1 VQGLCFIDKPVTY
14 TYFKKGHGK
23 KILKRTHNTAV
34 VRPTETMLKTLAER
48 TVNPEI
54 EVSWDIYLLEATKGS
69 CNITLQT
76 RTRPMETFRDACIHI
91 ANAEFLTKAF
101 GVSSYFGRMD
111 HVDVQ
116 TPEILAKMK
125 KFDKF
130 ADQANLKILRY
141 TDGLGYAVAVGLNFE

>member
-1 VQGLCFIDKPVTY
+1 
-14 TYFKKGHGK
+14 
-23 KILKRTHNTAV
+23 
-34 VRPTETMLKTLAER
+34 
-48 TVNPEI
+48 
-54 EVSWDIYLLEATKGS
+54 
-69 CNITLQT
+69 
-76 RTRPMETFRDACIHI
+76 
-91 ANAEFLTKAF
+91 
-101 GVSSYFGRMD
+101 MD